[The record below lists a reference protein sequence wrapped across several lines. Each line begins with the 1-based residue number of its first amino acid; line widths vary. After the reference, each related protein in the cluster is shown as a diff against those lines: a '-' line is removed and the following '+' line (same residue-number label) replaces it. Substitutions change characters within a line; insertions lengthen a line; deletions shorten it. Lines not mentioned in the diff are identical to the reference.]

1 MRDASRSLLHIFV
14 IWQYTLLYIILYC
27 TDVCVFVSG
36 KAGICVCVCAADVS
50 PGSGGVSEHGL
61 PPPQRHWIQQ
71 EVDK

>member
-1 MRDASRSLLHIFV
+1 M
-14 IWQYTLLYIILYC
+14 
-27 TDVCVFVSG
+27 FVSG

-61 PPPQRHWIQQ
+61 SPPQCHWIQQ